1 MRSPTFVAAVCLLLV
16 FSHLNAQTPPNA
28 PLTLEAALARAVAF
42 NPTIAAARLRRATD
56 LAGVAVARER
66 LNPEA
71 RVEFER
77 ETPTQAYGLSVPWET
92 GGKRARRIAVSEAAL
107 AAGEAEI
114 ARIEIDVRAQVRRSY
129 ISRVI
134 AEARLALVE
143 ELRSIATR
151 ARDAADQRFQ
161 AGSSPRLEVLQAQLA
176 LSQAE
181 NEATAVGGTA
191 TAARTELNA
200 LLGFPLEAPTVVAP
214 PSEASLAL
222 TFPDALARAQASN
235 AELLVLDRRLT
246 EQRARIALARALQK
260 PDVTPEVQI
269 TRGAEPE
276 FSTGWRTA
284 VALTLPILTTHR
296 AGVQLEEATL
306 AQLQRE
312 RDAAAARISGEV
324 AAALA
329 VADAQRRLYI
339 RYRDEI
345 LPQAVEVERI
355 AEDAYRL
362 GQTGIAAL
370 LQALQASREARLQ
383 ALQASADL
391 QNALAD
397 LERATGAPIP

>member
-296 AGVQLEEATL
+296 AGVQL
-306 AQLQRE
+306 
-312 RDAAAARISGEV
+312 AAAARISGEV